1 MNHRVGMYKNFVE
14 QRGEEETGLK
24 TQNVK
29 QRLLS
34 HFEDTL
40 CFFAPKGKT

>member
-14 QRGEEETGLK
+14 QSGEEETGLK
-24 TQNVK
+24 IQNVK